1 MAISENIVNAQ
12 LMAEFSTEFNVGCD
26 VLGKGNRLVEKE
38 LGAQNMSG
46 DTINVPIYDSGRVF
60 DQVNIEAVKGALGVS
75 RGAVPV
81 TVRPIVAAAEAGVE
95 DLTLCIE
102 EPKLMEKRVANMIDE
117 VNKRAFNCLVGSS
130 KAFVA
135 DFNNGATSEA
145 KNYNIDEILDACFAA
160 EACNVGSKMSGTT
173 FGLVHPQTWNKLCR
187 AGWKDMGGS
196 NKADSFY
203 KNELGDLLGL
213 TWSKG
218 SSMNS
223 ITAVDMTGYAPATL
237 VQGEKSRP
245 ATTLAAGT
253 YHGQLSQPF
262 QFAGVY
268 LCDALGKPTSEL
280 ATFYFVYI
288 VDTYD
293 SNLEPATGHWELDR
307 EPYFDGPRKWLELDT
322 DVVTYDEDT
331 KTATVTAS
339 NVLKTGTVYL
349 PPAVMWKE
357 NDFLVAV
364 KGLAA
369 FHGLDSF
376 TVPTKYSEK
385 GILPLRGTCISDG
398 YTGNTLFRT
407 DALFGFKMYQGVSNA
422 SIWIPIR

>member
-1 MAISENIVNAQ
+1 MAISDKIVNAQ

-46 DTINVPIYDSGRVF
+46 DTINVPIYDSGKVY
-60 DQVNIEAVKGALGVS
+60 DQIDIESVKGKLGVQ

-81 TVRPIVAAAEAGVE
+81 QVRPIVAAAEAGIE

-102 EPKLMEKRVANMIDE
+102 EPKLMEKRTANMIDE
-117 VNKRAFNCLVGSS
+117 VNKRAYNCLTGAS
-130 KAFVA
+130 KAYVA
-135 DFNNGATSEA
+135 GFNGGTTTEA
-145 KNYNIDEILDACFAA
+145 KNFNIDEILDAVFAA
-160 EACNVGSKMSGTT
+160 EAGNVGSKLTGTT
-173 FGLVHPQTWNKLCR
+173 YGLVHPQTWNRLVR
-187 AGWKDMGGS
+187 AGWKDLGGS
-196 NKADSFY
+196 GKAEGMY
-203 KNELGDLLGL
+203 KNELGELVGI

-218 SSMNS
+218 SALNS
-223 ITAVDMTGYAPATL
+223 IAAVNMVPYAPTTLTEGDATRA
-237 VQGEKSRP
+237 VG
-245 ATTLAAGT
+245 LAAGT

-262 QFAGVY
+262 QFEGVY

-280 ATFYFVYI
+280 ATFYYVYI

-293 SNLEPATGHWELDR
+293 ADLNPLAGHWQLDR
-307 EPYFDGPRKWLELDT
+307 EPYFEGPRKWLECEEYDADT
-322 DVVTYDEDT
+322 QTC
-331 KTATVTAS
+331 AVTAM
-339 NVLKTGTVYL
+339 NVLDPNLVYL

-376 TVPTKYSEK
+376 TVPTKFSEK

-407 DALFGFKMYQGVSNA
+407 DALFGFKMYQGVSNT
-422 SIWIPIR
+422 SIWIPLRSK